1 MPLTITVPGR
11 DFFDPLTGE
20 FVEFKD
26 TKLTLEHSLISISK
40 WESKWHKPYLSREN
54 KTQEEAI
61 DYIRCM
67 TLNGPV
73 DPRVYRALT
82 KQNVDE
88 IAAYIQDPMTATTIK
103 RENKRPSREVVTN
116 ELIYYWMTALNIP
129 FEPCQKWHLS
139 RLMTLIEVCSIK
151 NQPPKKMSQAAAMK
165 QQHALNA
172 ARLAKYHTTG

>member
-11 DFFDPLTGE
+11 EFFDSVKNE
-20 FVEFKD
+20 FVEIKE

-40 WESKWHKPYLSREN
+40 WESKWHKPYLSRDT
-54 KTQEEAI
+54 KTEEETL

-67 TLNGPV
+67 TLNAPV
-73 DPRVYRALT
+73 DPNVYRALS
-82 KQNVDE
+82 KKNIEDIVN
-88 IAAYIQDPMTATTIK
+88 YIKDSMTATTIK
-103 RENKRPSREVVTN
+103 RTDKRPSREIVTN

-129 FEPCQKWHLS
+129 FDPCQKWHLS

-151 NQPPKKMSQAAAMK
+151 NSPPKKMPRAAAMK

>member
-11 DFFDPLTGE
+11 DFFDPSTGE

-103 RENKRPSREVVTN
+103 RENKRPSREIVTN

>member
-11 DFFDPLTGE
+11 DFFDPSTGE

-82 KQNVDE
+82 KQNIDE

-103 RENKRPSREVVTN
+103 RENKRPSREIVTN

>member
-11 DFFDPLTGE
+11 DFFDPSTGE

>member
-1 MPLTITVPGR
+1 MPLTINVPGR
-11 DFFDPLTGE
+11 EFFDSSTNE
-20 FVEFKD
+20 FIEFKGA
-26 TKLTLEHSLISISK
+26 KLTLEHSLISVSK

-61 DYIRCM
+61 DYVRCM

-73 DPRVYRALT
+73 DPMVYRALT
-82 KQNVDE
+82 KQNIEE
-88 IAAYIQDPMTATTIK
+88 IAEYIQDPMTATTIK
-103 RENKRPSREVVTN
+103 RDNKRPSREIITN

-129 FEPCQKWHLS
+129 FDPCQKWHLA

-151 NQPPKKMSQAAAMK
+151 STPPKKMSHTAAMK

>member
-11 DFFDPLTGE
+11 DFFDPSTGE

-103 RENKRPSREVVTN
+103 RENRRPSREIVTN